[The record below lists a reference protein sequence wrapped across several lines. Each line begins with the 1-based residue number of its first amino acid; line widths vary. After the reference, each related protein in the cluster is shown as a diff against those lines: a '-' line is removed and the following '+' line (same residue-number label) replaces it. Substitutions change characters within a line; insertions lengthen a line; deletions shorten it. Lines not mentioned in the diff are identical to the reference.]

1 MSRPDSTVFSRLS
14 RRERQVME
22 ILYARGQAS
31 ATQIYEALP
40 DRPSF
45 SAARSVIRTLE
56 EKGHIRHEEKGLKYV
71 YAPVTPREKESRP
84 ALAQLVATFF
94 QGSPSRLMAALLD
107 ESKIDAEE
115 LKSIE
120 AMIRRAKERR
130 K

>member
-1 MSRPDSTVFSRLS
+1 MARQTPTIFSRLS

-31 ATQIYEALP
+31 AAEIYEALP

-56 EKGHIRHEEKGLKYV
+56 EKGHVRHEEKGLKYV
-71 YAPVTPREKESRP
+71 YLPVKPREKESKP

-107 ESKIDAEE
+107 ESGIDAEE

-120 AMIRRAKERR
+120 AMIRRAKERQ